1 MTRFL
6 TILAVSGMFAG
17 LACAGTKTYHVNVPE
32 KVVVGSGLLKP
43 GEYRMRI
50 EDKTAVFLD
59 EDSKEAAKA
68 HVDVTTEAKK
78 FERTEVRIAKEPDN
92 SERMTGIDL
101 GGTKLKLMFSN

>member
-6 TILAVSGMFAG
+6 MILAVSGMCTG
-17 LACAGTKTYHVNVPE
+17 LANAGTKTYHVSVPE
-32 KVVVGSGLLKP
+32 KVVVGSGVLKP
-43 GEYRMRI
+43 GEYRMRL
-50 EDKTAVFLD
+50 EDTTAVFLNQD
-59 EDSKEAAKA
+59 QKEAAKA

-101 GGTKLKLMFSN
+101 GGTKLKLMFRN